1 MQASVVSLGD
11 RYQNIYMTIA
21 LFNMCLTGE
30 DWSAPCALW
39 SIPAGFHPMP
49 ATDIIIHNIL

>member
-21 LFNMCLTGE
+21 LFKMCLTGDGLE
-30 DWSAPCALW
+30 CAMCSLVHPGRLP
-39 SIPAGFHPMP
+39 SYAGYRYNN
-49 ATDIIIHNIL
+49 T